1 MPGSASCSSALCLF
15 HFFFKLYFLKYVDI
29 YLTGILKL
37 YAGVLEKMD
46 FIHMAQFLTKL
57 PEDIC
62 GDKLFKEVD
71 SVRMSIDKRGFLAAH
86 AFFKDLAENTSL
98 S

>member
-1 MPGSASCSSALCLF
+1 
-15 HFFFKLYFLKYVDI
+15 
-29 YLTGILKL
+29 
-37 YAGVLEKMD
+37 MD

-62 GDKLFKEVD
+62 ADRLFKAVEG
-71 SVRMSIDKRGFLAAH
+71 VRMSIDKRGFHAVH
-86 AFFKDLAENTSL
+86 AFFKDLHETTAAAS